1 MQTCEICQQNPG
13 QMEFNTPTPLGMFS
27 ALICLDCW
35 AKCPGDQAV
44 MLTIVQTRKP
54 LAAAE
59 FDLDPELFSHCED
72 IPPEIQADVMLF
84 ILNGHRCTRE

>member
-35 AKCPGDQAV
+35 AKCPDDRAV
-44 MLTIVQTRKP
+44 VSIILRIREP

-59 FDLDPELFSHCED
+59 FNFDPELFNHVED
-72 IPPEIQADVMLF
+72 IPSEIKADVIF
-84 ILNGHRCTRE
+84 FVLNGHRCTRE